1 MADGLMFSRQCFPC
15 TERNSNS
22 RDSFSYK
29 MSLKK
34 NPRRFTKLRK
44 NPLHTGF
51 LTVRILI
58 PISIKDIYDLTINIL
73 RTIEYTWKNDCPI
86 LILKKSTRV
95 LVWDFYTAPAFNHN

>member
-22 RDSFSYK
+22 RDRFFIQNVT
-29 MSLKK
+29 LKK
-34 NPRRFTKLRK
+34 TQTVYHTTK

-51 LTVRILI
+51 LAVRILI

-73 RTIEYTWKNDCPI
+73 TTIEDT
-86 LILKKSTRV
+86 
-95 LVWDFYTAPAFNHN
+95 